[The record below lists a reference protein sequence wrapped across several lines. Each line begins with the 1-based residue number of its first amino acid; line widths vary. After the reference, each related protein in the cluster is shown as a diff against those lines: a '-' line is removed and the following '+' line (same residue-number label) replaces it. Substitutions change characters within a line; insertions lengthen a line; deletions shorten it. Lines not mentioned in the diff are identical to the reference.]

1 MLKNQ
6 QSILKISIPPRPEI
20 LLKMTNVMEEEDPDI
35 NQVISILKQD
45 AGIYSIIL
53 AAVNSSRFGL
63 KKQVT
68 SIAHAITLLG
78 LPRVF
83 SMIKLVVL
91 RSTLSKNH
99 PMERFWDTATE
110 VASITQELAARYTS
124 LDPDNAYSIGMLHD
138 CGIPILMQA
147 DPQYRNLLRQT
158 NSHPTKELLKLETST
173 YGIEHFTL
181 GAKLIRSWKM
191 PPSVYKT
198 IVLQASFPEVLWKYR
213 STAND
218 CLMYLSLLFIAKD
231 ISKNYRHFWR
241 LDQSSEPTPNIMAC
255 VEYIGLC
262 DYDYLDLKEEY
273 IEKLEQTT
281 KTQK

>member
-1 MLKNQ
+1 MLKKQ

-20 LLKMTNVMEEEDPDI
+20 LLKMTTIMEEEEPDI

-45 AGIYSIIL
+45 AGMYSIIL
-53 AAVNSSRFGL
+53 ATVNSSRFGL

-68 SIAHAITLLG
+68 SMAHAIALLG

-83 SMIKLVVL
+83 SMIKLTVL

-110 VASITQELAARYTS
+110 VASLTQELAARYTS

-138 CGIPILMQA
+138 CGVPILMQA
-147 DPQYRNLLRQT
+147 DPQYKELLRRT
-158 NSHPTKELLKLETST
+158 SSDPTKELLEIEKST

-181 GAKLIRSWKM
+181 GAKLVNSWKM
-191 PPSVYKT
+191 PSSVYKT
-198 IVLQASFPEVLWKYR
+198 ILLQASFPEILVKHK

-218 CLMYLSLLFIAKD
+218 SLMYLSLLCIAKD

-241 LDQSSEPTPNIMAC
+241 LDNDAELSPSIMAC
-255 VEYIGLC
+255 LEYIGLC

-273 IEKLEQTT
+273 IDTLD
-281 KTQK
+281 KTPGM